1 MNAATK
7 ESSLLDTW
15 RVMTSDTGED
25 PRSLGW
31 LAACHL
37 LHAERVNIR
46 FTTQHPLID
55 LSSTVE
61 SWQASRAAA
70 IEHAEKALAGLN
82 HLDAADPGRLFC
94 RALAERARALQKSPV
109 PATEVANIA
118 TARYL
123 VDQGMHV
130 VEDRAIAAGGQ
141 TLEHLSELV
150 RQLQGSQWLAGHGG
164 LNF

>member
-7 ESSLLDTW
+7 ETPLLGIW
-15 RVMTSDTGED
+15 RVMTDGTGKD

-46 FTTQHPLID
+46 FTTQHPLVG

-61 SWQASRAAA
+61 SWQASKTAA
-70 IEHAEKALAGLN
+70 IEYAERALGRLN
-82 HLDAADPGRLFC
+82 HLDAKDQGRHFC
-94 RALAERARALQKSPV
+94 RSVADRARALTQSRV
-109 PATEVANIA
+109 PAREITNTV
-118 TARYL
+118 TARFL
-123 VDQGMHV
+123 VDHGMHV

-141 TLEHLSELV
+141 TLDSLSELV
-150 RQLQGSQWLAGHGG
+150 RELRGSQWLAGHGG
-164 LNF
+164 LSQ